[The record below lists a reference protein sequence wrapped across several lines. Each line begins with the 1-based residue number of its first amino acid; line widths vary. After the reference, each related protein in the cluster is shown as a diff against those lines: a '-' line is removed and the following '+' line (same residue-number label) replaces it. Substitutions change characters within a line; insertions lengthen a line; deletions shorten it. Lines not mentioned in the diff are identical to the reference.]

1 MKIKGYLFAII
12 SAVSYGLIPLF
23 ILPIK
28 AINFPLDTALF
39 YRFFISGLF
48 LLAYLIYKKESL
60 RVNKKELYILVLLG
74 IFYALSAEFLFL
86 GYDYLSPGIASTIL
100 FVYPVIVA
108 LTMVFFFKERINK
121 LTIASLF
128 ITLSGVF
135 VLSTKGS
142 AFNINFIGLVVTL
155 TCALFYALYII
166 VVNKAKIK
174 ASSIKITFY
183 SLLFSSLYYL
193 GKVILF
199 NESLAFPDAKFLLDI
214 TIFALVTTVLSMS
227 TLVYAIKT
235 IGSTATSIMGAL
247 EPVVAVAVS
256 VILFHENLTMS
267 LILGVCLIVSG
278 VIINIVSEAIEKVRS
293 TEKQKQ

>member
-28 AINFPLDTALF
+28 AINFPMDTVLF
-39 YRFFISGLF
+39 YRFFVSSLF

-60 RVNKKELYILVLLG
+60 KVNTKELLILLLLG
-74 IFYALSAEFLFL
+74 LFYALSAEFLFL

-108 LTMVFFFKERINK
+108 LTMFFFFKERINK
-121 LTIASLF
+121 LTIISLF
-128 ITLSGVF
+128 ITICGVF
-135 VLSTKGS
+135 ALSTKGS

-155 TCALFYALYII
+155 TSALFYALYII

-193 GKVILF
+193 CKVLLF
-199 NESLAFPDAKFLLDI
+199 NESMALPDVMFFLEI
-214 TIFALVTTVLSMS
+214 VVFALVTTVLSMS

-256 VILFHENLTMS
+256 VILFNENLTMS
-267 LILGVCLIVSG
+267 LILGGCLIISG
-278 VIINIVSEAIEKVRS
+278 VIINIVSEAVEKVRS
-293 TEKQKQ
+293 TEIQKQ